1 MKVTFEELK
10 AAFRRVLVD
19 RGVKADTAD
28 ACAEMFARTTESGVY
43 SHGVNRFPRFIQ
55 QLDAGD
61 IIPDAQPTRVTSL
74 GAIEQWDARRS
85 IGNLTA
91 KKMMDRATE
100 LAADHGIGL
109 VALRNANHWMRG
121 GSYGWQAAEKGYIG
135 ICWTNSI
142 AVMPAWGSKACCIG
156 TNPLIVAIPST
167 PITMVDMSMSMFSY
181 GMLEVNRLAGRT
193 LPVDGGF
200 DDEGHLTREPGVI
213 EKNRRILP
221 MGYWKGS
228 GLSIV
233 LDMIATLLSNGSS
246 VAEVTQD
253 NSDEYGVSQI
263 FIAIEVDRLIDGPTR
278 DAKLQRIM
286 DFIINAERLMTTSRF
301 DCRVMNSHVCSKRT
315 AATASPLTTA
325 CGRKSSLCK
334 EWVMILG
341 HISQPNPCRLPR
353 AIEKALDFLR
363 TTDFT
368 ALAPGV
374 VDIDGRNIFAQVLD
388 LTTRTWD
395 ENRPK
400 CTVAIWTFSFWHGV
414 KRKSVSPLIPAIT
427 K

>member
-28 ACAEMFARTTESGVY
+28 ACAEMFTRTTESGVY

-142 AVMPAWGSKACCIG
+142 AVMPAWGSKACSIG

-278 DAKLQRIM
+278 DVKLQRIM
-286 DFIINAERLMTTSRF
+286 DFIINAERA
-301 DCRVMNSHVCSKRT
+301 DDNVAV
-315 AATASPLTTA
+315 
-325 CGRKSSLCK
+325 
-334 EWVMILG
+334 
-341 HISQPNPCRLPR
+341 RLPGH
-353 AIEKALDFLR
+353 E
-363 TTDFT
+363 FT
-368 ALAPGV
+368 RL
-374 VDIDGRNIFAQVLD
+374 LE
-388 LTTRTWD
+388 
-395 ENRPK
+395 ENRRNGI
-400 CTVAIWTFSFWHGV
+400 TIDD
-414 KRKSVSPLIPAIT
+414 SVWAKIQSL
-427 K
+427 